1 MSMDDTIVSDSFRLE
16 CSGPRILTMPPFD
29 LAPSPPPPTVG
40 RVLSLPSAAAVARGV
55 PAFYREET
63 LFHWL
68 PSPTLPGP
76 PWMPAV
82 IVAERAQMPET
93 WCLKS
98 NFRDGL
104 PQALVVPIWQA
115 DLNSG
120 DFECS
125 WMLWLTWDAVF
136 QLWRCLGIKIL
147 PIPPPSPAPARH
159 PVFPRPPKE
168 RSFPSG
174 RHPRR
179 RPFLLVEP
187 RLRTREATSVAVGVG
202 ASGRNAG
209 TSCRRSWAR
218 SSPSASCS
226 FAASACQR

>member
-1 MSMDDTIVSDSFRLE
+1 MSMDDRIVSDSFRLE

-63 LFHWL
+63 IFHWL

-93 WCLKS
+93 WRLKS

-115 DLNSG
+115 DLDSG
-120 DFECS
+120 AFECS
-125 WMLWLTWDAVF
+125 WMLWLTWDVEF
-136 QLWRCLGIKIL
+136 QQWRFLGIQIIL
-147 PIPPPSPAPARH
+147 PIPPPSPARSPPRFSAASQGALVSILPA
-159 PVFPRPPKE
+159 
-168 RSFPSG
+168 PSTPTVSAG
-174 RHPRR
+174 G
-179 RPFLLVEP
+179 
-187 RLRTREATSVAVGVG
+187 T
-202 ASGRNAG
+202 ASSNQRGGFCR
-209 TSCRRSWAR
+209 RRSWCFWKKCR
-218 SSPSASCS
+218 DLLEEKLGKK
-226 FAASACQR
+226 